1 MEGLSMDRPD
11 PRVAV
16 VMITHNRRNEV
27 LCTLGH
33 LSRLPERP
41 RIVIADNGSTDGTAT
56 AVAAQFPDVTV
67 LELGVNL
74 GAAGRT
80 LGVEQVDTPYVAFAD
95 DDSWWAPGAL
105 RRAADLCDARPRL
118 GVLTGRVLGGPAAT
132 EDPVC
137 RELERSPLPVE
148 PGMPGP
154 RLLGFL
160 AGASVVRRSAFLEV
174 GGFRKD
180 LFIGG
185 EEELLATDLAARG
198 WWLCYVPELVVH
210 HHPSSVRDART
221 RRRHLIRN
229 ALWFAWM
236 RRPLPSALRRT
247 LRMAWSEPWDRVALE
262 SFAAALAG
270 LPRVLR
276 ERRVVPR
283 EVERGLRLLDPWR

>member
-1 MEGLSMDRPD
+1 MDCPD
-11 PRVAV
+11 SRVAV
-16 VMITHNRRNEV
+16 VIITHNRRTEV
-27 LCTLGH
+27 LRTLAH
-33 LSRLPERP
+33 LTALPERP
-41 RIVIADNGSTDGTAT
+41 RIVIADNGSHDGTGR
-56 AVAAQFPDVTV
+56 AVRERFPDVEV

-80 LGVEQVDTPYVAFAD
+80 LGVQHVEAPYVAFAD
-95 DDSWWAPGAL
+95 DDSWWTPGSL
-105 RRAADLCDARPRL
+105 RRAADLFDRLPKL
-118 GVLTGRVLGGPAAT
+118 GVVTGKVLVGPAAT

-137 RELERSPLPVE
+137 RELEESPLPTE

-160 AGASVVRRSAFLEV
+160 AGASVVRRSAFLEA
-174 GGFRKD
+174 GGFRTD

-185 EEELLATDLAARG
+185 EEELLAADLAARG

-210 HHPSSVRDART
+210 HHPSTVRDACA

-229 ALWFAWM
+229 GLWFAWL

-247 LRMAWSEPWDRVALE
+247 LRLAWSEPWDRVALE
-262 SFAAALAG
+262 SFAAAVAG
-270 LPRVLR
+270 LPRVLK

-283 EVERGLRLLDPWR
+283 DVERGLRLLDPRR

>member
-105 RRAADLCDARPRL
+105 RRAADLFDARPRL
-118 GVLTGRVLGGPAAT
+118 GVLTGRVLVGPAAT